1 MKEVNKMTD
10 KRFDEL
16 NEIFSN
22 MSKEDYEAT
31 KIAADEYY
39 QYGKIELATKLAK
52 KHNITTDELLSWW

>member
-1 MKEVNKMTD
+1 MTD

-31 KIAADEYY
+31 KIVTDRYY
-39 QYGKIELATKLAK
+39 QYGKIIELASILAK
-52 KHNITTDELLSWW
+52 KYNITVDELLSWW